1 MHTRKGQLFTELVL
15 EIFKLNGLLVTEG
28 DQLTQGVGLTSAR
41 WKVLGAI
48 ALSQTEMTVPQI
60 AQTMGQTRQSVQR
73 IANSMSDEGILMYKN
88 NPAHKRAKLLSLTE
102 EGKKIFDALQ
112 ELQSPWANHSAK
124 DISITDLKIAL
135 SVIRHLIDK
144 FES

>member
-1 MHTRKGQLFTELVL
+1 MQTQKGQLFTELVL
-15 EIFKLNGLLVTEG
+15 EIFKLNGLLITEG
-28 DQLTQGVGLTSAR
+28 DQLTQDVGMTSAR

-60 AQTMGQTRQSVQR
+60 ARTMGQTRQSVQR

-102 EGKKIFDALQ
+102 KGKKIFDALQ
-112 ELQSPWANHSAK
+112 KRQSPWANNSAK

-135 SVIRHLIDK
+135 SVIQHLIEK
-144 FES
+144 FDS

>member
-1 MHTRKGQLFTELVL
+1 MHTQRGQLFTELVL
-15 EIFKLNGLLVTEG
+15 EIFKLNGLLIAEG
-28 DQLTQGVGLTSAR
+28 DRLTQSVGLTSAR

-60 AQTMGQTRQSVQR
+60 ARTMGQTRQSVQR
-73 IANSMSDEGILMYKN
+73 IADSMSDTGLLMYRN

-112 ELQSPWANHSAK
+112 KLQSPWANHSAK
-124 DISITDLKIAL
+124 DISIPDLKIAV
-135 SVIRHLIDK
+135 SVIRHLIEK
-144 FES
+144 FET